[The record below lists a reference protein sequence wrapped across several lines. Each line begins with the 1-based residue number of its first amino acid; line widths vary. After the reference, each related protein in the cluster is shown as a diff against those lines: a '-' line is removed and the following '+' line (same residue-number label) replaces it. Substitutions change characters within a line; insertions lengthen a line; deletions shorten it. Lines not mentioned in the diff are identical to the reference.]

1 MVYDEPVNKEDKHM
15 SLAIGFNF
23 SISVED
29 QMYYGLVEGR
39 NDILTLSYTKDSIFK
54 GDFLTLSP
62 KSASYEQMSFE
73 IIGHVNTIEDKNGKP
88 IEKKMRVTPIFK
100 CDSNR
105 FSKLM
110 QKCHFKLVYLNEM
123 KKRIQEQIQS
133 LDEQVNYNHK
143 CLSDWESTLNYTILC
158 LNEKRQELSMQEL
171 MDSQSALSRYNVKL
185 TDKEKLETK
194 INELTAQINKEVLE
208 YKDLNSETNTLETQ
222 LKSSMELKQYIVS
235 QITSNKNEIM
245 DYQKLIQTRNNEF
258 PINKKHS

>member
-1 MVYDEPVNKEDKHM
+1 MT
-15 SLAIGFNF
+15 LIIGYNF
-23 SISVED
+23 KITIED
-29 QMYYGLVEGR
+29 QMYCDLVEGTT
-39 NDILTLSYTKDSIFK
+39 DILTIPFTKDSIFK

-110 QKCHFKLVYLNEM
+110 QKCHFNLVYLNEM

-133 LDEQVNYNHK
+133 LDEQINYNHK
-143 CLSDWESTLNYTILC
+143 CLSDRESTLNYSILC

-185 TDKEKLETK
+185 TDKEELETK
-194 INELTAQINKEVLE
+194 INELTTQIK
-208 YKDLNSETNTLETQ
+208 KD
-222 LKSSMELKQYIVS
+222 V
-235 QITSNKNEIM
+235 
-245 DYQKLIQTRNNEF
+245 
-258 PINKKHS
+258 